1 MKLTGKTMTL
11 DLGRDLPV
19 TREDVEA
26 QWEIKYRGEM
36 TMEEYIDFLMEIGA
50 FEVEDKERKFYDEVF
65 EL

>member
-1 MKLTGKTMTL
+1 MTL
-11 DLGRDLPV
+11 DLDRDLPV

-26 QWEIKYRGEM
+26 QWKIKYRGEM

-50 FEVEDKERKFYDEVF
+50 FEAEEKERKFYDEVF